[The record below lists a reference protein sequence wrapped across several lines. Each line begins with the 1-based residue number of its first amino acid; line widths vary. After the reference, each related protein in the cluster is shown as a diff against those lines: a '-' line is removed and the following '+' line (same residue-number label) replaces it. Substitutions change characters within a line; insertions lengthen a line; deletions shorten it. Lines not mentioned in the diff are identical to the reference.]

1 MHHPIGR
8 GGETEARAGGQKGHT
23 EMGGGVRTGHVL
35 LLESLVLSFT
45 RVHWHLRVPGM
56 ELCPGYMVR
65 NESAAALME
74 LRV

>member
-1 MHHPIGR
+1 MEKQRPER
-8 GGETEARAGGQKGHT
+8 GDRKGT
-23 EMGGGVRTGHVL
+23 RKWGGVRTGHVL